1 MATKKAATK
10 NKATIITR
18 RKGILEIT
26 LNRPEVLN
34 AISPEMGAEILEAMG
49 EAENDRK
56 IHCVIIQGNER
67 AFCAGADLGS
77 TFKDTPTTKY
87 DQYRRRFNAR
97 DTRFVFQFIGNYTKP
112 VIAAVEGY
120 CLGGG
125 LELAMFCDFIIAGE
139 RASFALPETK
149 HSLVPGV
156 GGTQNLP
163 RYVGKQI
170 AKEMIWTAKRI
181 PASEAKDIRL
191 VNHVVPQ
198 GKALAKAREIA
209 EQIAQN
215 GPLAI
220 MVTKQSINRGM
231 ELPLHYGFLQEGEL
245 SSILAWSDDRVE
257 GLKAFAQKRKAKYKG
272 Q

>member
-1 MATKKAATK
+1 MATNKYKAI
-10 NKATIITR
+10 KAQR

-26 LNRPEVLN
+26 LNRPEVMN
-34 AISPEMGAEILEAMG
+34 AINMDMAQELVDTMG

-77 TFKDTPTTKY
+77 TFKDTPKTKY
-87 DQYRRRFNAR
+87 DNYRRRFNAR
-97 DTRFVFQFIGNYTKP
+97 DTRFAFQFIGNYTKP
-112 VIAAVEGY
+112 VISAVEGY

-125 LELAMFCDFIIAGE
+125 LEMAMFGDFIIAGE

-149 HSLVPGV
+149 HSLIPGA

-163 RYVGKQI
+163 RYVGKAI

-245 SSILAWSDDRVE
+245 STLLGWSDDRTE